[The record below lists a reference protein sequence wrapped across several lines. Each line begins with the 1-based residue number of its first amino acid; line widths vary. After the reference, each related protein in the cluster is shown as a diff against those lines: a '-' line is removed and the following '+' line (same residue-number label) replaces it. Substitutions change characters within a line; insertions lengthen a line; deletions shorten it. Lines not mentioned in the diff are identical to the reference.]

1 MTTKQELFAKYIRAA
16 VQREDWRASWFEE
29 RQWCEDASW
38 EGRKRAKDIQKS
50 LQHTFNNLHR
60 DLPSLDRA
68 CNFVARQ
75 LGLLEER

>member
-1 MTTKQELFAKYIRAA
+1 MTEWKAEMRPEWQ
-16 VQREDWRASWFEE
+16 DCPS
-29 RQWCEDASW
+29 CN
-38 EGRKRAKDIQKS
+38 GC
-50 LQHTFNNLHR
+50 NNLHR